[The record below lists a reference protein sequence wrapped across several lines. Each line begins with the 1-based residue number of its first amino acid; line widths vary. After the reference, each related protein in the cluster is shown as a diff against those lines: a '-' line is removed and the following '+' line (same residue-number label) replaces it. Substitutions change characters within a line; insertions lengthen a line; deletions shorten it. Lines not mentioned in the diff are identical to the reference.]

1 MIKVNGNYNW
11 IVGPWTLYDP
21 KTLAIAKQLKL
32 SDKMFD
38 KIVISVHWHPL
49 SSKNKKFPEDAV
61 KLWGGAVN
69 TRTALT
75 YDATKTM
82 IKAMEMQKKPSR
94 EGMQKMLSD
103 PNFMTEGA
111 TGTIQF
117 EQKTGDRKKA
127 IPDMI

>member
-1 MIKVNGNYNW
+1 MCLQPGHLLHDGRYEI
-11 IVGPWTLYDP
+11 
-21 KTLAIAKQLKL
+21 IAELGR
-32 SDKMFD
+32 
-38 KIVISVHWHPL
+38 
-49 SSKNKKFPEDAV
+49 
-61 KLWGGAVN
+61 GGAVN